1 MSTKLKNNSNLR
13 SLVNFKRENVKKKKK
28 KYFPKRWLAVK
39 QKNEGKSQKRQEK
52 KDPHKEGRWESWLMS
67 H

>member
-1 MSTKLKNNSNLR
+1 MSMKLKNNSNLR
-13 SLVNFKRENVKKKKK
+13 SLVNFKRENVKTTTTKKT

-52 KDPHKEGRWESWLMS
+52 RIHTKKEDGEVG
-67 H
+67 

>member
-1 MSTKLKNNSNLR
+1 MS
-13 SLVNFKRENVKKKKK
+13 KKKK

>member
-1 MSTKLKNNSNLR
+1 MS
-13 SLVNFKRENVKKKKK
+13 KKK

-39 QKNEGKSQKRQEK
+39 QKNEEKSQKRQEK
-52 KDPHKEGRWESWLMS
+52 KDPHQEGRWESWLMS